1 LLQRLP
7 VSTPKSY
14 AKREKREFNYIFLKP
29 EEEQLDKM
37 PQDSKDTKRL
47 QVIPEHTKQQQCDP
61 QTAQ

>member
-1 LLQRLP
+1 LLQKLP
-7 VSTPKSY
+7 VTKPKSY
-14 AKREKREFNYIFLKP
+14 GKREKRETTYFLKP

-47 QVIPEHTKQQQCDP
+47 QVVPEHTKQQQCDP